1 MHTGKVCILVR
12 AVVAAAPTAADAS
25 ADGDEIDVTDE
36 DVDVVV
42 DIMKYLLLQLW
53 LHLMFTYHRC
63 HQILLRISYLFAP
76 LLLLFILLAAEA
88 RMKQGQGD
96 NVSYFINIYLL
107 IESNKIKS
115 ISMLVRMVE
124 EEECK
129 LAVVDVCYHNNIMLN
144 RRVTVICWLL

>member
-1 MHTGKVCILVR
+1 MPPNII
-12 AVVAAAPTAADAS
+12 A
-25 ADGDEIDVTDE
+25 
-36 DVDVVV
+36 
-42 DIMKYLLLQLW
+42 Y
-53 LHLMFTYHRC
+53 F
-63 HQILLRISYLFAP
+63 LFAP

-115 ISMLVRMVE
+115 ISMLVCMVE

-129 LAVVDVCYHNNIMLN
+129 SAVDVCYHNNIMLN
-144 RRVTVICWLL
+144 RRATVICWLL